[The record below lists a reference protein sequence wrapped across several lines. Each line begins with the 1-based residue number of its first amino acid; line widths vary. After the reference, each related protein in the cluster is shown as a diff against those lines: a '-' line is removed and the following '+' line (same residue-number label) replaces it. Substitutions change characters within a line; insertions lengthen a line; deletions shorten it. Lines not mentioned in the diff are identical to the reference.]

1 VDDPGVDFVVVADV
15 GSSVVVCIGSS
26 VGVSSRVV
34 SGGGVDVR
42 EGVPVVV
49 VCVGFSVAV
58 FVETVSSVFVETVP
72 PVLGVEERQPVRRAP
87 ASRLPLAR
95 SSERRV
101 GAGMV
106 GVDPFG
112 QNDLRRLRRAL

>member
-1 VDDPGVDFVVVADV
+1 VGDPGVDFVVVADV
-15 GSSVVVCIGSS
+15 GSSVVVRIGPS

-42 EGVPVVV
+42 GGVPVVV

-58 FVETVSSVFVETVP
+58 FVETVP
-72 PVLGVEERQPVRRAP
+72 PVFGVEERQPVRRTP